1 MRDGGDASCSQNQ
14 GMRCVLSNVFGIAD
28 FLEIFSDQRTAL
40 DRPSHFISKLFNLY
54 SSGNCGKDKHD
65 AIQGIFSRTV
75 GWSTIYSDREI
86 SDSTSLFTCIR
97 KTYPLQEN
105 RPQPNQGKT
114 MFFKDNQI
122 WSPLQNPCAPE
133 IRISCKEFPEPLSSW
148 ILAAS
153 SSKSF
158 FDVALAESSRIPGG
172 LASKR
177 QEQTFK
183 LPGLRPSP
191 HRMQI

>member
-1 MRDGGDASCSQNQ
+1 MLSSESREITYSYVVSAASVPVGESIHGWSGLWMRDGGDASCSQNQ

-86 SDSTSLFTCIR
+86 SDSTSLFICIR

-105 RPQPNQGKT
+105 RPQPNQGKDHVLQGQPD
-114 MFFKDNQI
+114 FFALKNPVCTKNPDF
-122 WSPLQNPCAPE
+122 LQ
-133 IRISCKEFPEPLSSW
+133 RISRTTLIMNSC
-148 ILAAS
+148 
-153 SSKSF
+153 SKQ
-158 FDVALAESSRIPGG
+158 L
-172 LASKR
+172 
-177 QEQTFK
+177 
-183 LPGLRPSP
+183 
-191 HRMQI
+191 